1 MKVGMAGRW
10 MVRTAVVLLS
20 GAVAM
25 AQGQGGMGQ
34 GRMGQGAMRPGAMG
48 RGPAFTQQRPPV
60 ERALGA
66 QGKVGQWW
74 NNPRMVEQLKL
85 SDDQRKAMDGIL
97 LQHRE
102 HLIDLRGTLQKA
114 ELEMQPMMKAD
125 QPNENQILGQID
137 KVAQARAELE
147 KANARFLMDLRG
159 KLTPDQWKQVQQL
172 RANGMQPPPPGG
184 QGQGQ
189 QRSNRPRM
197 GQGGQPDGNPPPP
210 PQGGPGGPGGMGDM
224 Q

>member
-1 MKVGMAGRW
+1 MKVSITGRW
-10 MVRTAVVLLS
+10 MVGAAVVLLG
-20 GAVAM
+20 GAVAF
-25 AQGQGGMGQ
+25 AQGPGAMGQ
-34 GRMGQGAMRPGAMG
+34 GRMGQGAMG
-48 RGPAFTQQRPPV
+48 RGPAFAQQRPPM
-60 ERALGA
+60 EQALGA
-66 QGKVGQWW
+66 QGKIGQWW

-125 QPNENQILGQID
+125 QPNENQILAQID

-159 KLTPDQWKQVQQL
+159 KLTPDQWKQVQQI
-172 RANGMQPPPPGG
+172 RANGMQPPAGG
-184 QGQGQ
+184 QGQGP
-189 QRSNRPRM
+189 QRPNRPRM
-197 GQGGQPDGNPPPP
+197 GQGGQQDGNPPPPP